1 MYEKETNISPIY
13 EPPSY
18 QIYSKSV
25 TITVKKAKC
34 NISYSSAFRGRLSR
48 FSFLK
53 VNLHDNE
60 FYYCRI
66 STNGHISA
74 MATFSFLAD
83 SPIALTLILTSRQ
96 WQQSL
101 KYIATRLLAR
111 WAARHPVDRHLLKK
125 IVLFFICPLINC
137 VIPENIHT
145 FPTEGIFL

>member
-1 MYEKETNISPIY
+1 MTMNFITV
-13 EPPSY
+13 EPPP
-18 QIYSKSV
+18 
-25 TITVKKAKC
+25 
-34 NISYSSAFRGRLSR
+34 
-48 FSFLK
+48 
-53 VNLHDNE
+53 
-60 FYYCRI
+60 
-66 STNGHISA
+66 
-74 MATFSFLAD
+74 MATSLQWLPFLSWQTAH
-83 SPIALTLILTSRQ
+83 ALTLILTSRQ